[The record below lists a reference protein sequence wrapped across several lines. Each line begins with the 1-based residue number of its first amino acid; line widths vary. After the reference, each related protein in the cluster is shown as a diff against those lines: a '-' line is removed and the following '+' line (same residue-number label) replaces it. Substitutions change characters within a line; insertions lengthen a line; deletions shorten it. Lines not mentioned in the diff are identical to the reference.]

1 MKLPQVD
8 ATMLDIEASKDWSRR
23 MEALLTVVNWT
34 GPLSK
39 EQVAGVKREKAPKY
53 EIGSESE

>member
-1 MKLPQVD
+1 MPWVGAMMWGSAVL
-8 ATMLDIEASKDWSRR
+8 KDFSRK

-39 EQVAGVKREKAPKY
+39 EQVAAAMRGKALRY
-53 EIGSESE
+53 GIGFGNE